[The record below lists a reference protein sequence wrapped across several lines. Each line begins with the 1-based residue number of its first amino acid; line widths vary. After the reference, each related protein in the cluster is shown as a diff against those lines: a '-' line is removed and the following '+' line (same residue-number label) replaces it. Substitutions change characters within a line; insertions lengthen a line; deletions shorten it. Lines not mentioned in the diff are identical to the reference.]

1 MTHLPGKSL
10 IFQDEEVSSGYLAWE
25 AGIPVSTDVVFYIS
39 LLPLCFFKYQENKVY
54 LKCHTLQAT
63 HYLQRPSQEHS
74 HRYHYCPRLV
84 INPLPQN
91 LDSLTYWKAW
101 QTATQWAVTE
111 SRHSILLDSVFRG
124 NHGRGLPS
132 GRGELWLSEIPHCLK
147 EFWVQDWWKRGKQAD
162 QDARP
167 QYLFSELGFL
177 K

>member
-54 LKCHTLQAT
+54 LKCHTSQAT

-111 SRHSILLDSVFRG
+111 SRHSSFWTLCSEGTMGEDCPQEEGNFGYWKSPTAWRNSEFRTD
-124 NHGRGLPS
+124 R
-132 GRGELWLSEIPHCLK
+132 RGESRLTKTPGPNICFLNS
-147 EFWVQDWWKRGKQAD
+147 
-162 QDARP
+162 
-167 QYLFSELGFL
+167 GF
-177 K
+177 